1 MIYYLSRVLFW
12 LLLYFM
18 PSFVLSKKKLIV
30 REAPKNTS
38 NYKKPKFTKKS
49 KYILFIT
56 YAFVVVITLIS
67 AYPFEGAFLRFQSP
81 EASLNYSIFHNNFWN
96 NYMIENEKCYFVY
109 SYKDGNVKY
118 HSISKYSDGIGV
130 VDYNSHTRR
139 YQTKSGMNGDDFYNI
154 VTYAVY
160 DKHSDCT
167 CYFVCSYGPT
177 GTEYD
182 NIIKINRKG
191 TECLYYKEK
200 GKAVYALIEDGAPKD
215 SIIVNIHGL
224 DITV

>member
-67 AYPFEGAFLRFQSP
+67 AYPFEGAIMTQ
-81 EASLNYSIFHNNFWN
+81 
-96 NYMIENEKCYFVY
+96 
-109 SYKDGNVKY
+109 
-118 HSISKYSDGIGV
+118 
-130 VDYNSHTRR
+130 
-139 YQTKSGMNGDDFYNI
+139 
-154 VTYAVY
+154 
-160 DKHSDCT
+160 
-167 CYFVCSYGPT
+167 
-177 GTEYD
+177 
-182 NIIKINRKG
+182 
-191 TECLYYKEK
+191 
-200 GKAVYALIEDGAPKD
+200 
-215 SIIVNIHGL
+215 
-224 DITV
+224 